1 MFKTEIR
8 ALKDGFIIIVPIDE
22 VEEFYNMIEN
32 LPTRYPRELKEK
44 LEAYF

>member
-8 ALKDGFIIIVPIDE
+8 AHKDGIDILIPIDE
-22 VEEFYNMIEN
+22 IEEFFNMIEN